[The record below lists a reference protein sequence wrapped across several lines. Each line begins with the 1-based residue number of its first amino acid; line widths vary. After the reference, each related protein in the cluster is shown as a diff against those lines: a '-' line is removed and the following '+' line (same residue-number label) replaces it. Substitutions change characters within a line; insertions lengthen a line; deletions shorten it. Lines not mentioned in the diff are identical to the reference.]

1 MYPADGAV
9 ETNPV
14 EFRAETGINS
24 MEQYKSHY
32 GDRVLCVELTEGSKW
47 NKCTPMLNPSIIFD
61 KLPIGNY
68 TARAFITDVNGGVFW
83 YHQTSE
89 TGFSVVT
96 EEELAAYK
104 ASVQEMARGGGKLQ
118 RDLGLLE
125 WASQERQHWETRAVA
140 ANGESP
146 GRVLVNNLTGN
157 GDEVLLLIGVKAAV
171 VENFAFRRAVRE
183 TWASE
188 NALPNDVRVL
198 FVGCVPKFDEVESK
212 AEQEAIKNAI
222 ELEKRMYGDLL
233 TDELDCDD
241 SYDDLPNKVKQFL
254 RFAAE
259 AFPRTPFVMI
269 ADDDIYLRADRL
281 AGDLRE
287 IDRPRRLYIGQVW
300 DNLLGRSQ
308 EPVRDLTERY
318 YIPEDT
324 YPLRNYPPFAFGPH
338 YLLSMDCVR
347 FIAKNYKRFR
357 GLGPIDDRH
366 VYLNVASSSFGERL
380 GHSPIALLSPAT
392 TNMEQEA
399 VDQRRFCAYL
409 YARCDRPQREYM
421 FDILNAMEPVDA
433 LGICAGSSRL
443 PDTSHAT
450 SRYSDWYNDDAV
462 TTFQSYKF
470 VIAFEN
476 SGVPGYVTEKMV
488 NPFLAGSIPIYLGN
502 STTVSEL
509 FNPNSFID
517 CGVFEKLRD
526 CAKYVVKVHRSPELY
541 AQMRREPPIRNVA
554 AFNEAFSWHPSV
566 PSKAMADKVAKLMQ
580 TTN

>member
-14 EFRAETGINS
+14 EFRAEIGINS
-24 MEQYKSHY
+24 MKQYKSHY

-357 GLGPIDDRH
+357 GLGPIDDVSVALWLLARQVH
-366 VYLNVASSSFGERL
+366 VEHTSAFSSL
-380 GHSPIALLSPAT
+380 GIG
-392 TNMEQEA
+392 
-399 VDQRRFCAYL
+399 
-409 YARCDRPQREYM
+409 REYM

-443 PDTSHAT
+443 PDTTHAT